1 MIRVFMEILFI
12 PSLNRFKGKAYT
24 LHRIGAKLLMGDFGS
39 KTWAKRFVTLNI
51 VTLPTSL

>member
-1 MIRVFMEILFI
+1 MEILFI